1 MALLQDLQSAEVLDQ
16 HNFEMTVA
24 EALTRLYCRTYKLQ
38 KFSAEHNTKLTV
50 AAAITTNDCRTGE
63 VRKR

>member
-1 MALLQDLQSAEVLDQ
+1 
-16 HNFEMTVA
+16 MTW
-24 EALTRLYCRTYKLQ
+24 LYCRTYKLQ